1 VPVTIVN
8 VPDNFTLNFFPKEI
22 TVVFYASLSAYNIID
37 ASHFS
42 VECDFNTL
50 TAENKYLNPVLVK
63 QPTTVKTAQLK
74 STEFEYVIT
83 PKND

>member
-1 VPVTIVN
+1 
-8 VPDNFTLNFFPKEI
+8 
-22 TVVFYASLSAYNIID
+22 
-37 ASHFS
+37 
-42 VECDFNTL
+42 
-50 TAENKYLNPVLVK
+50 LVK